1 MSARDY
7 AERFDGGFGLL
18 HDGRWNSRG
27 RPVTYCATGPALC
40 LLERLV
46 HVRDFDSVPDAT
58 MLVRYHAPDG
68 LALDVQPLERLPPW
82 WRADADTTRS
92 IGDDWLD
99 GTSAP
104 LLAVPSAVVPV
115 AASDDRNILVNHR
128 HADAE
133 RIAIARME
141 RFEFDPRLFPFT

>member
-27 RPVTYCATGPALC
+27 RLVTYCATGPALC

-46 HVRDFDSVPDAT
+46 HVRDLGSLPDAT
-58 MLVRYHAPDG
+58 MLVQYHVPDG
-68 LALDVQPLERLPPW
+68 LALDVQSLEQLPPW

-92 IGDDWLD
+92 IGDGWLD

-128 HADAE
+128 HPAAE

-141 RFEFDPRLFPFT
+141 PFEFDPRLFPFT